1 VNVFR
6 VTLLNWWCY
15 NRSSWSLSGKI
26 RDELKVLPESALKI
40 LKGIKRSGLM
50 FFFLKKHNSVWIDE
64 NSYELFFQFESFYN
78 LLTKHNGENR
88 MLDKSLLLRQMRKH
102 AQTFSS
108 AVKQVNEEDADINQ
122 ALSLIE
128 MVEKDSKLVAFR
140 KMSFKTPSLL
150 KDIFLGD
157 NLTGLR
163 SEIEKRLSD
172 SKYLNL
178 YETQGKKLDELEKI
192 KRAEKKLKR
201 VLDTKN
207 C

>member
-1 VNVFR
+1 
-6 VTLLNWWCY
+6 
-15 NRSSWSLSGKI
+15 
-26 RDELKVLPESALKI
+26 
-40 LKGIKRSGLM
+40 
-50 FFFLKKHNSVWIDE
+50 
-64 NSYELFFQFESFYN
+64 
-78 LLTKHNGENR
+78 

-108 AVKQVNEEDADINQ
+108 AVKPVKETDNADINR

-150 KDIFLGD
+150 KGMFLQE
-157 NLTGLR
+157 NLSDLR
-163 SEIEKRLSD
+163 SEIEKRLPD
-172 SKYLNL
+172 STYLNL
-178 YETQGKKLDELEKI
+178 YDSKGKQSDELEKI
-192 KRAEKKLKR
+192 KRAEKKLKK

>member
-1 VNVFR
+1 
-6 VTLLNWWCY
+6 
-15 NRSSWSLSGKI
+15 
-26 RDELKVLPESALKI
+26 
-40 LKGIKRSGLM
+40 
-50 FFFLKKHNSVWIDE
+50 
-64 NSYELFFQFESFYN
+64 
-78 LLTKHNGENR
+78 

-108 AVKQVNEEDADINQ
+108 AVKPLKEPDDADVNR

-128 MVEKDSKLVAFR
+128 IAEKDSKLVAFR

-150 KDIFLGD
+150 KGMFLQD
-157 NLTGLR
+157 NLKVLR
-163 SEIEKRLSD
+163 SEIEKRLLE

>member
-1 VNVFR
+1 
-6 VTLLNWWCY
+6 
-15 NRSSWSLSGKI
+15 
-26 RDELKVLPESALKI
+26 
-40 LKGIKRSGLM
+40 
-50 FFFLKKHNSVWIDE
+50 
-64 NSYELFFQFESFYN
+64 
-78 LLTKHNGENR
+78 

-108 AVKQVNEEDADINQ
+108 AVKPVKEADDAELNR

-128 MVEKDSKLVAFR
+128 IAEKDSKLVAFR

-150 KDIFLGD
+150 KGMFLMD

-163 SEIEKRLSD
+163 SEIEKRVPD
-172 SKYLNL
+172 SIYLNCFD
-178 YETQGKKLDELEKI
+178 TQEKPADELEKI
-192 KRAEKKLKR
+192 KRAEQKLKK

>member
-1 VNVFR
+1 MGFMKK
-6 VTLLNWWCY
+6 LLNNAEQHLGWWKFA
-15 NRSSWSLSGKI
+15 WIILSI
-26 RDELKVLPESALKI
+26 WII
-40 LKGIKRSGLM
+40 LQI
-50 FFFLKKHNSVWIDE
+50 I
-64 NSYELFFQFESFYN
+64 N
-78 LLTKHNGENR
+78 LANGQNR

-108 AVKQVNEEDADINQ
+108 AVKPVKEPDVADVKR

-128 MVEKDSKLVAFR
+128 MAEKDSKLVAFR

-150 KDIFLGD
+150 KGMFLQD

-163 SEIEKRLSD
+163 SEIEKRLSE

-178 YETQGKKLDELEKI
+178 YKTQGKLPDELEKI
-192 KRAEKKLKR
+192 KRAEQKLKK

>member
-1 VNVFR
+1 
-6 VTLLNWWCY
+6 
-15 NRSSWSLSGKI
+15 
-26 RDELKVLPESALKI
+26 
-40 LKGIKRSGLM
+40 
-50 FFFLKKHNSVWIDE
+50 
-64 NSYELFFQFESFYN
+64 
-78 LLTKHNGENR
+78 

-108 AVKQVNEEDADINQ
+108 AVKPVKEPDNADINR

-128 MVEKDSKLVAFR
+128 MAEKDSKLVAFR

-150 KDIFLGD
+150 KGMFLQD
-157 NLTGLR
+157 NLSGLR

-172 SKYLNL
+172 STYLNL
-178 YETQGKKLDELEKI
+178 YNSKRKQSDELEKI
-192 KRAEKKLKR
+192 KRAEKKLKK

>member
-1 VNVFR
+1 
-6 VTLLNWWCY
+6 
-15 NRSSWSLSGKI
+15 
-26 RDELKVLPESALKI
+26 
-40 LKGIKRSGLM
+40 
-50 FFFLKKHNSVWIDE
+50 
-64 NSYELFFQFESFYN
+64 
-78 LLTKHNGENR
+78 

-108 AVKQVNEEDADINQ
+108 AVKPLKRPNDVEVNR

-128 MVEKDSKLVAFR
+128 MAEKDSKLVAFR

-150 KDIFLGD
+150 KGMILDD

-163 SEIEKRLSD
+163 SEIEKRLSE
-172 SKYLNL
+172 SKFLNL
-178 YETQGKKLDELEKI
+178 YDIQEKQPKELEKI
-192 KRAEKKLKR
+192 KRAEQKLKK